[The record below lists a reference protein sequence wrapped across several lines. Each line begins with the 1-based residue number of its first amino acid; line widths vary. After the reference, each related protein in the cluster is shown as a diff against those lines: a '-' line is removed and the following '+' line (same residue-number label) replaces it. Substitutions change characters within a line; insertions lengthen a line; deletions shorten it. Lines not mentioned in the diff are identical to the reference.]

1 MITDLINLKTM
12 PNQELVRL
20 YNEHSQNKV
29 LRFSDRATAIRRCT
43 QVLLEVASRPPELI
57 KVDRPNM
64 KDSLK
69 LDRTI
74 RCVNKNGRELGVWK
88 NAHQMWKDNP
98 YLLTSS
104 QQDRLTKQ
112 LYAAAKQGVRLVV
125 TINDRQFSLVNVPKV
140 SP

>member
-1 MITDLINLKTM
+1 MITDLIHLKTM

-20 YNEHSQNKV
+20 YNQHSQQKV

-43 QVLLEVASRPPELI
+43 QILLDLASKPPEPV
-57 KVDRPNM
+57 KPDRPNM

-74 RCVNKNGRELGVWK
+74 RCINKNGRELGVWS

-125 TINDRQFSLVNVPKV
+125 TINERQFSLVNVAKV